1 MMNNTEK
8 VEKLLR
14 DYGYPE
20 KALPRLVREIG
31 PLSYEKVAK
40 LIMPYHDITAG
51 K

>member
-20 KALPRLVREIG
+20 EAIPRLVREIG

-40 LIMPYHDITAG
+40 LIMPYPDITAG